1 MIEESTTPCIA
12 GTEPQETTSNQ
23 RTTSFSFSLQIRN
36 SEGLSIKGDATM
48 QKTVTGVPA
57 RASRPVDVE
66 EYDDDSVAKMP
77 RSAIRFRS
85 TQAAQTP
92 TTGPIVAPVQ
102 ETPVV
107 THRVSGT
114 TRLLLYLVL
123 VLCVLFLFNG
133 IVWPVIVDI
142 GNQLKY
148 GDARIA
154 TYDIDNHH
162 FITQDDNGK
171 VRIVVSSADNQ
182 HNQVLTTIVRGAGT
196 HALVTLSPDNG
207 KLDVSINGVYT
218 TFLASDGK
226 GGYAWG
232 SN

>member
-1 MIEESTTPCIA
+1 LIEESTAHTVV
-12 GTEPQETTSNQ
+12 GYEPHETTVDQ
-23 RTTSFSFSLQIRN
+23 RTTSFSFSLQILAR
-36 SEGLSIKGDATM
+36 EGLSVRGDMTM
-48 QKTVTGVPA
+48 QKTSVPQ
-57 RASRPVDVE
+57 RASRPVDIE
-66 EYDDDSVAKMP
+66 QEYDDDSVAKMP

-85 TQAAQTP
+85 TQAQGP
-92 TTGPIVAPVQ
+92 NTGPIQAQ
-102 ETPVV
+102 GTPVV

-148 GDARIA
+148 GDAQIA
-154 TYDIDNHH
+154 TYDLDNHH

-182 HNQVLTTIVRGAGT
+182 HTQVLTTVVQGAGS
-196 HALVTLSPDNG
+196 HALVSLSED
-207 KLDVSINGVYT
+207 
-218 TFLASDGK
+218 
-226 GGYAWG
+226 G
-232 SN
+232 SNVDVNVAGTYVTSLVPDSHGLYKWKES